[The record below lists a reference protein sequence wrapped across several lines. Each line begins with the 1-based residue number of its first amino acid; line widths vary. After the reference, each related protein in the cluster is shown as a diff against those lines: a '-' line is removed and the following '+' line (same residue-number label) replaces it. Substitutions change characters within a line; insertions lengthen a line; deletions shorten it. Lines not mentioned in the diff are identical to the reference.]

1 MSVITY
7 PENVEV
13 TVAKTWLDA
22 CGMDV
27 TNDKFEVISIE
38 DFGYSKWQDI
48 AFRVFYTVKSSFGTW
63 RVAHG
68 RTTMLSTIDR

>member
-1 MSVITY
+1 MSTITH
-7 PENVEV
+7 PVNVEV
-13 TVAKTWLDA
+13 TVAKSWLET

-27 TNDKFEVISIE
+27 ENDKFEVISIE

-48 AFRVFYTVKSSFGTW
+48 SFRVFYTVKTALGTW